1 MHKKPEDR
9 YQSASAMIDAL
20 QQAMSGQINVQCGVT
35 FTKRGL
41 HDLSRLMEKHYMFT
55 MPAHLMMYMLPKAF
69 SQRHPKAVAPLM
81 LCAMLLPVALLAGS
95 LGFLLSAL

>member
-1 MHKKPEDR
+1 
-9 YQSASAMIDAL
+9 
-20 QQAMSGQINVQCGVT
+20 
-35 FTKRGL
+35 
-41 HDLSRLMEKHYMFT
+41 
-55 MPAHLMMYMLPKAF
+55 MPAHLIMYMLPKSF